1 MLCKLQPGRWSLCS
15 SPFGVSI
22 YPLPNGGTT
31 SPSVLSFSSAL
42 VSASLSPKSLLPLPY
57 ANESSSHPPTHTHT
71 VIVSLPL
78 FLPKI
83 YHNLDFIYFLIC
95 FSSPRRMQVSFIR
108 GLICLGHSRIP
119 IAQHT
124 TQCLADRVH
133 SINLGGLRQ
142 YSFFPLRAFVEFLL
156 LLSILI
162 LVELLVT
169 FV

>member
-1 MLCKLQPGRWSLCS
+1 
-15 SPFGVSI
+15 
-22 YPLPNGGTT
+22 
-31 SPSVLSFSSAL
+31 
-42 VSASLSPKSLLPLPY
+42 
-57 ANESSSHPPTHTHT
+57 
-71 VIVSLPL
+71 
-78 FLPKI
+78 
-83 YHNLDFIYFLIC
+83 
-95 FSSPRRMQVSFIR
+95 MQVSFIR

-124 TQCLADRVH
+124 TQCLADRDH